1 MPFSKAKN
9 QLVANDAQ
17 QRRLLQEDAEAKL
30 GLTHTFAYQEEVD
43 ATTGLFTYTFEQN
56 DYVNLR
62 QSVIQSLRKSDAF
75 SEVIDVSDGQ
85 PAEDSL
91 RLVLVFAESGIVKT
105 PATFKCILNGT
116 ARVEG
121 GSADAALACDIA
133 IKATSLLSVSGAKSK
148 AIEMYLAKI
157 GELLKSL

>member
-1 MPFSKAKN
+1 LNSGTGKEKIAVMPFSKAKN
-9 QLVANDAQ
+9 QLVATDAQ
-17 QRRLLQEDAEAKL
+17 QRRLL
-30 GLTHTFAYQEEVD
+30 QEEVD